1 MRGKLFWISA
11 VAFLAFASQAL
22 ALDSGIDCAEGSDE
36 DLAAETQTVE
46 PTVPSTTPF
55 SSTLAALDR
64 LDPQLPTV
72 QLIGRTFE
80 DDPDKT
86 FAPGSF

>member
-1 MRGKLFWISA
+1 MRGMMFWILT
-11 VAFLAFASQAL
+11 VAFRGFTSPGL

-55 SSTLAALDR
+55 SSALAALDR

-72 QLIGRTFE
+72 QPIGRTVE